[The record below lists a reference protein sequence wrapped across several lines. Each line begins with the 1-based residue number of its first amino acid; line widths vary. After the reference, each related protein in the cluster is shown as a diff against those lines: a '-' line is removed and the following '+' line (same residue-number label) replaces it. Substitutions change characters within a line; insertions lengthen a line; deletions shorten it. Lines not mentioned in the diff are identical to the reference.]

1 MSMKHV
7 LPRAMM
13 SDTSLV
19 SLFVC
24 GAWWKCVIYIFFCW
38 FVTHKTYLA
47 LTPRWLILLH
57 FPRGIWKCRR
67 HPVLP
72 VVGQDHRMGN
82 IWVFLR
88 GTSPPLLGGAWF
100 QLVLAAKHFCPCLKP
115 LYIQS
120 MPETQQKPSRFLS
133 VFPNCFFRI
142 LVTSCLI
149 PLSHKMRLWGVIR
162 EPSCNSSSYLS
173 DWVIDTVLKMPL
185 PHSITQTYK
194 GHDVVLW

>member
-24 GAWWKCVIYIFFCW
+24 GAWWKCVIYFFFLVCY
-38 FVTHKTYLA
+38 THKTYLA
-47 LTPRWLILLH
+47 STPRWLILLH

-67 HPVLP
+67 YPVLP
-72 VVGQDHRMGN
+72 VVGQDHRLGN

-100 QLVLAAKHFCPCLKP
+100 AAKHFCPCLKP
-115 LYIQS
+115 SRNPADFCLSFPTVFSAYLF
-120 MPETQQKPSRFLS
+120 PLLPPSFSAL
-133 VFPNCFFRI
+133 
-142 LVTSCLI
+142 TSCLI